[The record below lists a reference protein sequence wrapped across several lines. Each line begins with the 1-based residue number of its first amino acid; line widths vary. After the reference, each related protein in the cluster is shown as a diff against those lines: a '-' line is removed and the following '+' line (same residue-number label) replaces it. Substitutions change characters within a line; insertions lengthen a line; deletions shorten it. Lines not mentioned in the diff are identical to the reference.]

1 MGAAAAQ
8 EGAKWERRRHKR
20 EQKREQHGSGGRARG
35 SKRGSNMGAAAAQE
49 GAKEGATWERR
60 QHKRE
65 QNGSGGS
72 TRGSKMGAAAA
83 QEGANWEQHGSG
95 GSTRGSRGE
104 QIAGLL
110 GLGSVFLVVFH
121 CGGSFCGFAVYRDLV
136 LLYDR
141 YLPLM
146 SARYM
151 LALTSATPGMPY
163 AVHMRALGM
172 STSGRSRSRVK
183 PAVGSVRT
191 QVALT
196 ARVSTPPT
204 RSTAAPRMPRYP
216 RRPACARDLFFLML
230 APHGPR

>member
-1 MGAAAAQ
+1 VAAAQ
-8 EGAKWERRRHKR
+8 EGAKEGAKWERRRHKR
-20 EQKREQHGSGGRARG
+20 E
-35 SKRGSNMGAAAAQE
+35 
-49 GAKEGATWERR
+49 
-60 QHKRE
+60 HKRE
-65 QNGSGGS
+65 QNKSGG
-72 TRGSKMGAAAA
+72 G
-83 QEGANWEQHGSG
+83 
-95 GSTRGSRGE
+95 TRGSRGE
-104 QIAGLL
+104 RIAGLL
-110 GLGSVFLVVFH
+110 GLGSVFLVVFY
-121 CGGSFCGFAVYRDLV
+121 CGGSFCGFALYRELV

-196 ARVSTPPT
+196 ARAPTPPT
-204 RSTAAPRMPRYP
+204 RSTAAPRMPWHP
-216 RRPACARDLFFLML
+216 RRPACARDLFFLMSQL
-230 APHGPR
+230 GQRSRARAQYRG